1 MRLQLL
7 LPTQRAREAFVLE
20 ALQSLAGTA
29 GSQPRVLD
37 VGCGEANLH
46 PRLQPLCRSL
56 VGCDVDARD
65 VARAARGGGDYRVA
79 EAAHLPWADHAF
91 DAVLCLEAIEHIVD
105 VAGALREFARVL
117 RPGGALIL
125 TCPSANFP
133 FTYDPLHWLA
143 GRRLLPVGAYAY
155 GHTWLPSEAQIRAA
169 LAVAGFTDVC
179 VTGLTGSLAA
189 LPEAYWA
196 GLAQRLFKANSG
208 NGGGGPDRPTLAR
221 SRGTPS
227 VGLGFVARQVKG

>member
-1 MRLQLL
+1 M
-7 LPTQRAREAFVLE
+7 LE